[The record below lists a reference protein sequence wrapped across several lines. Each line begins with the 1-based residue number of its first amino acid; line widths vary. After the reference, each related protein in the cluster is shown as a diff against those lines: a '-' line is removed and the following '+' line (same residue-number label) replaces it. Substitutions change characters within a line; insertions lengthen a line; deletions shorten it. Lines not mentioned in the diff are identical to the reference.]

1 MPILG
6 GKRKMKPTICLDFDG
21 VFNNYKGY
29 DGDNLGT
36 PRPNIKKFLQ
46 VLHKDFYVVV
56 FSARRYSMII
66 KWLNDNGLWDYV
78 DNVTSY
84 KLPAICYV
92 DDRGITFN
100 GDYEETLKQI
110 YNFKTWWEK

>member
-1 MPILG
+1 
-6 GKRKMKPTICLDFDG
+6 MKPVICLDFDG

-29 DGDNLGT
+29 DGDNLGQ
-36 PRPNIKKFLQ
+36 PRQGLEKFLET
-46 VLHKDFYVVV
+46 LHKDFHIVV

-66 KWLNDNGLWDYV
+66 KWLNDNGLWEYV

-92 DDRGITFN
+92 DDRGIRFD
-100 GDYEETLKQI
+100 GDYDETLKQI
-110 YNFKTWWEK
+110 HNFKTYWEE